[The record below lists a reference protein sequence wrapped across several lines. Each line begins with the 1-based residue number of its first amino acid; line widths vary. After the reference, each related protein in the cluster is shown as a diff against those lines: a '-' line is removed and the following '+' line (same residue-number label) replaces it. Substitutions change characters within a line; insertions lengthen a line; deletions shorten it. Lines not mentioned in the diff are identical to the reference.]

1 MSRANP
7 WPLRACGRPGSQDE
21 VDLLSDPSQHG
32 EGVKGAEHV
41 VEAEYTTAEF
51 PLLRQLTREAERREL
66 AGMRCQFLAASAL
79 VEALPLLLAAS
90 DKKQRRSF
98 GAEALPI
105 AQWAAGRAVAAATRA
120 PRPLTHAV
128 TIPSLPSSSQ
138 PAMLG
143 RHASAGGRQQPA
155 GWEAGGGR
163 ETADRQPRVT
173 ALITFAAHSQP
184 LATLTAGLFW
194 HLLASVG
201 VPLPPN
207 APRMDKEV
215 PVAYAALH
223 ILLRERADL
232 PLLDNLFPLV
242 EQLAMVALVA
252 SLCAAPFP
260 PNAEAT
266 RAALVRSA
274 VALAACVFSAHRLAE
289 AQLENRATAVLRDL
303 CAAWGAKL
311 QVARETVDKARA
323 GSAAAAYASEGSMRS
338 GRARRDVST
347 SSTHSIGGRTDSEM
361 AEQTN
366 TSEREKAAQ
375 NSFEA
380 QMSALSAAEQCLLP
394 ACSLLARCELVD
406 TRIWS
411 AHLADV
417 LEGAN
422 VVLVRMRARPS
433 RILLDLYA
441 PSPLLLAFQKLLD
454 PTGRPLA
461 QNVPTFKIG
470 SSVNFQSGGLKRG
483 ALQSRGVRSPG
494 AAVVDRQ
501 RLLDG
506 GIRPR
511 TPSGGIDGTAF
522 PGLPFAQ
529 PPPGLSRTTGLPPGL
544 PSGSLPGLHPGLP
557 PGLSLGPLLSP
568 GLFPDRGHSEGGMG
582 QWVLE
587 TAATPVIAASS
598 APGTVPG
605 AVLGLGVGP
614 GSDADGGEQ
623 LSARYGAAM
632 RPGQGAGVG
641 VVFAVGSGP
650 GAGAVAQGVGG
661 QSGVHWDVL
670 AGDGLG
676 AGGQRHGATSN
687 PLTGSTRVA
696 FGRGVLTLARPE
708 VVGGTSL
715 RARPRLNGTSLARPR
730 TASGVGSAEAGG
742 LPRTWT
748 GLDGLQAAA
757 AQQISPWAKPLRV
770 FHSTPDLHCSTGGA
784 RVFAPTPSRAAKQA
798 DLGVVYELARADS
811 QHFLQHLRQARASER
826 QRRRAVEKDVF
837 GKGTAGT
844 MEALA
849 ARIVSKR
856 PGQFIERAG
865 DTFAQM

>member
-1 MSRANP
+1 
-7 WPLRACGRPGSQDE
+7 
-21 VDLLSDPSQHG
+21 
-32 EGVKGAEHV
+32 
-41 VEAEYTTAEF
+41 
-51 PLLRQLTREAERREL
+51 
-66 AGMRCQFLAASAL
+66 
-79 VEALPLLLAAS
+79 
-90 DKKQRRSF
+90 
-98 GAEALPI
+98 
-105 AQWAAGRAVAAATRA
+105 
-120 PRPLTHAV
+120 
-128 TIPSLPSSSQ
+128 
-138 PAMLG
+138 
-143 RHASAGGRQQPA
+143 
-155 GWEAGGGR
+155 
-163 ETADRQPRVT
+163 
-173 ALITFAAHSQP
+173 
-184 LATLTAGLFW
+184 
-194 HLLASVG
+194 
-201 VPLPPN
+201 
-207 APRMDKEV
+207 
-215 PVAYAALH
+215 
-223 ILLRERADL
+223 
-232 PLLDNLFPLV
+232 
-242 EQLAMVALVA
+242 
-252 SLCAAPFP
+252 
-260 PNAEAT
+260 
-266 RAALVRSA
+266 
-274 VALAACVFSAHRLAE
+274 
-289 AQLENRATAVLRDL
+289 
-303 CAAWGAKL
+303 
-311 QVARETVDKARA
+311 
-323 GSAAAAYASEGSMRS
+323 
-338 GRARRDVST
+338 
-347 SSTHSIGGRTDSEM
+347 
-361 AEQTN
+361 
-366 TSEREKAAQ
+366 
-375 NSFEA
+375 
-380 QMSALSAAEQCLLP
+380 
-394 ACSLLARCELVD
+394 
-406 TRIWS
+406 
-411 AHLADV
+411 
-417 LEGAN
+417 
-422 VVLVRMRARPS
+422 
-433 RILLDLYA
+433 
-441 PSPLLLAFQKLLD
+441 
-454 PTGRPLA
+454 
-461 QNVPTFKIG
+461 
-470 SSVNFQSGGLKRG
+470 
-483 ALQSRGVRSPG
+483 
-494 AAVVDRQ
+494 
-501 RLLDG
+501 
-506 GIRPR
+506 
-511 TPSGGIDGTAF
+511 
-522 PGLPFAQ
+522 
-529 PPPGLSRTTGLPPGL
+529 
-544 PSGSLPGLHPGLP
+544 
-557 PGLSLGPLLSP
+557 
-568 GLFPDRGHSEGGMG
+568 MG